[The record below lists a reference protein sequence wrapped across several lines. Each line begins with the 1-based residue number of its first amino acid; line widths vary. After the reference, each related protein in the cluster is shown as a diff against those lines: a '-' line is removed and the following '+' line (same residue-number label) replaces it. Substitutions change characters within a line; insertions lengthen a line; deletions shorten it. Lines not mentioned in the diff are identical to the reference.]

1 MYILVMLWDDLNT
14 DVFMGM
20 EWFNTL
26 KDAVDAGRNS
36 CKEIGEHFQIWRQI
50 PGQHEMDII
59 SEEEYDN
66 DKN

>member
-1 MYILVMLWDDLNT
+1 MYILVMLWDDLNA

-36 CKEIGEHFQIWRQI
+36 CKEIGDHFQIWKQTAGRS
-50 PGQHEMDII
+50 EMDII
-59 SEEEYDN
+59 PEEEYNN